1 MITMKNIIPVFRFLF
16 DMNFGRLK
24 LLIRILTFYQDKLE
38 IYILLIHIS
47 WQGNMAFKLT
57 H

>member
-1 MITMKNIIPVFRFLF
+1 MKNIIPVFRFLF